1 MLKYMLDTN
10 IVIYVMKR
18 KPIEVLGK
26 FNENSTRMAVSV
38 ITLSE
43 LFHGA
48 ENSTRVSENLLVIED
63 FVSRIEV
70 LQYTPKASQHYGS
83 IRADL
88 EKRGQ
93 IIGVND
99 LLIAAHARS
108 EGLTVV
114 TNNMDE
120 FKRVPSLMAENWID
134 AKD

>member
-1 MLKYMLDTN
+1 MLKYLLDTN

-26 FNENSTRMAVSV
+26 FNENSARMAMSV

-48 ENSTRVSENLLVIED
+48 ENSSRVSDNLLAIED

-70 LQYTPKASQHYGS
+70 LPYTTKASQHYGA
-83 IRADL
+83 IRAAL

-93 IIGVND
+93 VIGVND
-99 LLIAAHARS
+99 LHIAAHARS

-114 TNNMDE
+114 TNNTDE
-120 FKRVPSLMAENWID
+120 FARVPALMVENWVG
-134 AKD
+134 

>member
-1 MLKYMLDTN
+1 
-10 IVIYVMKR
+10 
-18 KPIEVLGK
+18 
-26 FNENSTRMAVSV
+26 MAMSV

-48 ENSTRVSENLLVIED
+48 ENSTRVSENLLAIED

-83 IRADL
+83 IRAVL

-93 IIGVND
+93 VIGVND
-99 LLIAAHARS
+99 LHIAAHARS

-114 TNNMDE
+114 TNNTDE
-120 FKRVPSLMAENWID
+120 FIRVPSLMVENWVE
-134 AKD
+134 AKN

>member
-1 MLKYMLDTN
+1 MLKYLLDTN

-26 FNENSTRMAVSV
+26 FNENSARMAMSV

-48 ENSTRVSENLLVIED
+48 ENSSRVSDNLLAIED

-70 LQYTPKASQHYGS
+70 LPYTTKASQHYGA
-83 IRADL
+83 IRAAL

-93 IIGVND
+93 VIGVND
-99 LLIAAHARS
+99 LHIAAHARS

-114 TNNMDE
+114 TNNTDE
-120 FKRVPSLMAENWID
+120 FARVPALLVENWVG
-134 AKD
+134 

>member
-26 FNENSTRMAVSV
+26 FNENSARMAMSV

-48 ENSTRVSENLLVIED
+48 ENSSRVSENLLVIED
-63 FVSRIEV
+63 FISRIEV
-70 LQYTPKASQHYGS
+70 LQYTTKAAQHYGV
-83 IRADL
+83 ILAAL

-93 IIGVND
+93 VIGVND
-99 LLIAAHARS
+99 LHIAAHARS
-108 EGLTVV
+108 EGLAIV
-114 TNNMDE
+114 TNNIDE
-120 FKRVPSLMAENWID
+120 FARVPSLMVENWVGG
-134 AKD
+134 

>member
-26 FNENSTRMAVSV
+26 FNENSARMAMSV

-48 ENSTRVSENLLVIED
+48 ENSSRVSDNLLAIED
-63 FVSRIEV
+63 FASRIEV
-70 LQYTPKASQHYGS
+70 LPYTTKASQHYGA
-83 IRADL
+83 IRAAL

-93 IIGVND
+93 VIGVND
-99 LLIAAHARS
+99 LHIAAHARS

-114 TNNMDE
+114 TNNTDE
-120 FKRVPSLMAENWID
+120 FARVPSLIVENWVGG
-134 AKD
+134 